1 MVEDGASC
9 SPTLPRVLLTLG
21 DAGQDYEAPG
31 QDSGDAFSSVCSCVV
46 FMKSLYVSTADE
58 EKRQQHSIFD
68 SCFFVTAAKEAA
80 VTSQELT
87 HATSPP
93 SPEQKKR
100 HRDCFDSTHRTYV
113 SRSVIELRSS
123 KKPFEGVCKKCDA
136 FTLLAL
142 F

>member
-1 MVEDGASC
+1 MASSTFIGLTYGC
-9 SPTLPRVLLTLG
+9 NTLVTRSFL
-21 DAGQDYEAPG
+21 GQDYEAAG

-46 FMKSLYVSTADE
+46 FMKSLYVSTANE

-87 HATSPP
+87 HATSTLAH
-93 SPEQKKR
+93 EQKKR

-113 SRSVIELRSS
+113 SPSVWQS
-123 KKPFEGVCKKCDA
+123 KKKAVG
-136 FTLLAL
+136 
-142 F
+142 